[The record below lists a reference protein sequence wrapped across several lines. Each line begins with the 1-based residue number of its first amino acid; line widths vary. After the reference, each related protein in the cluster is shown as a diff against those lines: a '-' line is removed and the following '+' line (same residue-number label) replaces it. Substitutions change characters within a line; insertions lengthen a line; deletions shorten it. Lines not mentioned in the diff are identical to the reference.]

1 MISSLSDFWIF
12 SLKLLQDYLLLWF
25 SLYLLCISTWSCCQT
40 CFTLVSWF
48 CYFMFVEAVSL
59 LLRLEGLNLVLHP
72 CFHNDTVCSLSTSTA
87 DPSKQLCQEER
98 ILYKLISGLHSS
110 ISIHIAADYLLDE
123 ANNLV
128 YISILTN

>member
-1 MISSLSDFWIF
+1 
-12 SLKLLQDYLLLWF
+12 
-25 SLYLLCISTWSCCQT
+25 
-40 CFTLVSWF
+40 
-48 CYFMFVEAVSL
+48 MFVEAVSL
-59 LLRLEGLNLVLHP
+59 LLRLEVLNLVLHP

-87 DPSKQLCQEER
+87 DPSKHLCQEER

-128 YISILTN
+128 YISIPAN